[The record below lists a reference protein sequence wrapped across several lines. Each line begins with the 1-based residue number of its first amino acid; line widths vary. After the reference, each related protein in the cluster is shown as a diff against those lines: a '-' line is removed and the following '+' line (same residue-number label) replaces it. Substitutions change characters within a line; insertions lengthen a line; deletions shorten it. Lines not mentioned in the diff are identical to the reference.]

1 MRLTA
6 LSCVPLLLLGSFA
19 AAPAA
24 DIAGKWT
31 AETHMGGGGA
41 ESPVETIFTF
51 KTSGDKLTGT
61 VSSERGVFEIEDG
74 KIDGE
79 SITFTLVVPGAKIL
93 YDGEIRE
100 EGIDFLAEFEGRG
113 RTDHFIAKRLPG

>member
-1 MRLTA
+1 MRLAAITCLA
-6 LSCVPLLLLGSFA
+6 LLLLGLFA
-19 AAPAA
+19 AAPAS

-41 ESPVETIFTF
+41 ESPVEATFTF
-51 KTSGDKLTGT
+51 KVSGDELTGT
-61 VSSERGVFEIEDG
+61 VSSERGEFQIQDG
-74 KIDGE
+74 KIDGD
-79 SITFTLVVPGAKIL
+79 SIKFTLAVPGAKIL
-93 YDGEIRE
+93 YDGEIQE